1 MSQTLGRA
9 GDVQGDEARHAW
21 SMDSYR
27 TLSERNTVST
37 AKTHMIEANAD
48 QVDVFRSA
56 KYIHPDIRISEN
68 GITMTTSPPLI
79 FRALADRTRLRIV
92 NLLGRGSLCVC
103 DIQRI
108 LEQPQS
114 SVSRHLALL
123 KSAGLIADRRD
134 GMRTFYRLTVWQ
146 GGLARGILAVVRGHL
161 AVEGDYLND
170 LEELT
175 ELRARGE
182 CHEEPKPAQR
192 RPSTNRRS
200 AAVLET

>member
-1 MSQTLGRA
+1 MA
-9 GDVQGDEARHAW
+9 
-21 SMDSYR
+21 
-27 TLSERNTVST
+27 
-37 AKTHMIEANAD
+37 
-48 QVDVFRSA
+48 
-56 KYIHPDIRISEN
+56 
-68 GITMTTSPPLI
+68 TSPPLL

-92 NLLGRGSLCVC
+92 NLLARGSLCVC

-123 KSAGLIADRRD
+123 KAAGLISDRRD
-134 GMRTFYRLTVWQ
+134 GMRAFYRLTAWES
-146 GGLARGILAVVRGHL
+146 GLARAVLASIRGHL
-161 AVEGDYLND
+161 AVEGDYSSD

-182 CHEEPKPAQR
+182 CHEEPRSARR

-200 AAVLET
+200 AAVPEA